1 MKKKVLSV
9 LLAAAMVMSLAAC
22 GSDGGGSSTSGNDSS
37 SGGGEY
43 DGVELTYWS
52 MWTNTEPQGKV
63 LQEAVDAWM
72 AETGA
77 KVTIEWKGRDI
88 KNILASSLEAN
99 DKIDL
104 FEDDYNRITHNLYK
118 YVADLTD
125 LADANGYADQSF
137 KVFNDQAIAWVD
149 EVNEGSEGD
158 GFLPCITEQ
167 PQVGGVFYNADIFA
181 DAGVEAPTTWAEMLD
196 VCQKLKDAGY
206 APMALDSTYA
216 PFFFGYHL
224 ARYIGQDTT
233 ATLAKEGGW
242 SANPGVAQAADD
254 MIEFVKA
261 GYLVDGA
268 PDEYPNSQ
276 NKMALGDPQ
285 AAMVVCA
292 NYVTAEVNNV
302 ATSNGAD
309 EDAALNWGLF
319 NYPSVDGAAEGV
331 DQTAAYAGANSIAIT
346 NYSENQEAAFDLAT
360 FITSG
365 EYDQKMADTASQI
378 PADPSNKAP
387 ESQNGTV
394 EVLNAATSPLTW
406 NMGLNENGDLMSS
419 IQEIVVKLYEG
430 EYATG
435 ADFAAALDA
444 LY

>member
-1 MKKKVLSV
+1 MKKKVISV
-9 LLAAAMVMSLAAC
+9 LLAAVMVTGLVAGC
-22 GSDGGGSSTSGNDSS
+22 GSSGGDDSSSGSDSSS

-43 DGVELTYWS
+43 EGVELTYWS

-63 LQEAVDAWM
+63 LQAAVDAWSE
-72 AETGA
+72 ETGA

-88 KNILASSLEAN
+88 KNILGSALESQE
-99 DKIDL
+99 KIDL
-104 FEDDYNRITHNLYK
+104 FEDDYNRIGHNYVD
-118 YVADLTD
+118 YVADLTEM
-125 LADANGYADQSF
+125 ADAAGYADQSF
-137 KVFNDQAIAWVD
+137 AVFNDQVTEWA
-149 EVNEGSEGD
+149 
-158 GFLPCITEQ
+158 GFLPCVTEQ
-167 PQVGGVFYNADIFA
+167 PQVGGVFYNQDIFE
-181 DAGVEAPTTWAEMLD
+181 DAGVEAPTTWAEFLE
-196 VCQKLKDAGY
+196 VCQGLKDAGY

-224 ARYIGQDTT
+224 ARYIGQDAT
-233 ATLAKEGGW
+233 AELAKNGGW
-242 SANPGVAQAADD
+242 GANELVAQAAQD
-254 MIEFVKA
+254 MIDFVEA

-268 PDEYPNSQ
+268 PDEYPASQ

-292 NYVTAEVNNV
+292 NYVTSEVNNT
-302 ATSNGAD
+302 AG
-309 EDAALNWGLF
+309 EQLNWGLF

-331 DQTAAYAGANSIAIT
+331 DQTAAYAGSNSIAVT

-360 FITSG
+360 FVTSG
-365 EYDQKMADTASQI
+365 EYDQQMADEAGQI
-378 PADPSNKAP
+378 PADPSNTAP
-387 ESQNGTV
+387 ASQNGTV
-394 EVLNAATSPLTW
+394 EVLQATTSPLTW
-406 NMGLNENGDLMSS
+406 NMGLNENADLLSS

>member
-1 MKKKVLSV
+1 MKKKVISV
-9 LLAAAMVMSLAAC
+9 LLAAVMVTGLVAGC
-22 GSDGGGSSTSGNDSS
+22 GSSGGDDSSSGSDSSS

-43 DGVELTYWS
+43 EGVELTYWS

-63 LQEAVDAWM
+63 LQAAVDAWSE
-72 AETGA
+72 ETGA

-88 KNILASSLEAN
+88 KNILGSALESQE
-99 DKIDL
+99 KIDL
-104 FEDDYNRITHNLYK
+104 FEDDYNRIGHNYVD
-118 YVADLTD
+118 YVADLTEM
-125 LADANGYADQSF
+125 ADAAGYADQSF
-137 KVFNDQAIAWVD
+137 AVFNDQATEWA
-149 EVNEGSEGD
+149 
-158 GFLPCITEQ
+158 GFLPCVTEQ
-167 PQVGGVFYNADIFA
+167 PQVGGVFYNQDIFE
-181 DAGVEAPTTWAEMLD
+181 DAGVEAPTTWAEFLE
-196 VCQKLKDAGY
+196 VCQALKDAGY

-224 ARYIGQDTT
+224 ARYIGQDAT
-233 ATLAKEGGW
+233 AELAKNGGW
-242 SANPGVAQAADD
+242 GANELVAQAAQD
-254 MIEFVKA
+254 MIDFVEA

-268 PDEYPNSQ
+268 PDEYPASQ

-292 NYVTAEVNNV
+292 NYVTSEVNNT
-302 ATSNGAD
+302 AG
-309 EDAALNWGLF
+309 EQLNWGLF

-331 DQTAAYAGANSIAIT
+331 DQTAAYAGSNSIAVT

-360 FITSG
+360 FVTSG
-365 EYDQKMADTASQI
+365 EYDQQMADEAGQI
-378 PADPSNKAP
+378 PADPSNTAP
-387 ESQNGTV
+387 ASQNGTV
-394 EVLNAATSPLTW
+394 EVLQATTAPLTW
-406 NMGLNENGDLMSS
+406 NMGLNENADLLSS

>member
-1 MKKKVLSV
+1 MAFYFEEPSR
-9 LLAAAMVMSLAAC
+9 
-22 GSDGGGSSTSGNDSS
+22 TF
-37 SGGGEY
+37 GEY
-43 DGVELTYWS
+43 LLVPGYS
-52 MWTNTEPQGKV
+52 S
-63 LQEAVDAWM
+63 
-72 AETGA
+72 AECIPANVSLKTPVV
-77 KVTIEWKGRDI
+77 KFKKGETSAI
-88 KNILASSLEAN
+88 TMNIPLVSA
-99 DKIDL
+99 IM
-104 FEDDYNRITHNLYK
+104 
-118 YVADLTD
+118 
-125 LADANGYADQSF
+125 QS
-137 KVFNDQAIAWVD
+137 VSGEEMAIA
-149 EVNEGSEGD
+149 
-158 GFLPCITEQ
+158 
-167 PQVGGVFYNADIFA
+167 
-181 DAGVEAPTTWAEMLD
+181 
-196 VCQKLKDAGY
+196 
-206 APMALDSTYA
+206 
-216 PFFFGYHL
+216 
-224 ARYIGQDTT
+224 
-233 ATLAKEGGW
+233 LAKEGGW

>member
-9 LLAAAMVMSLAAC
+9 LLAAAMVATMAAGC
-22 GSDGGGSSTSGNDSS
+22 GSKGGDEGGSDNSS
-37 SGGGEY
+37 AGGDKAY

-63 LQEAVDAWM
+63 LQEAVDAWSE
-72 AETGA
+72 ETGA

-88 KNILASSLEAN
+88 KNILASSLEAEDN
-99 DKIDL
+99 IDL

-118 YVADLTD
+118 YVADLTE
-125 LADANGYADQSF
+125 LAETNGYADQSF
-137 KVFNDQAIAWVD
+137 QVFNDQATAWVD
-149 EVNEGSEGD
+149 QANEGEEGD

-167 PQVGGVFYNADIFA
+167 PQVGGVFYNADIFE
-181 DAGVEAPTTWAEMLD
+181 DAGVEAPTTWAEFMD

-216 PFFFGYHL
+216 PFWFGYHL

-242 SANPGVAQAADD
+242 SANEGVAKAADD

-268 PDEYPNSQ
+268 PDEYPASQ

-302 ATSNGAD
+302 AGEGA
-309 EDAALNWGLF
+309 ELNWGLF
-319 NYPSVDGAAEGV
+319 NYPSVEGAAEGV

-346 NYSENQEAAFDLAT
+346 SYSENQEAAFDLAT

-378 PADPSNKAP
+378 PADPANTAP
-387 ESQNGTV
+387 ASQNGTV
-394 EVLNAATSPLTW
+394 EVLKEATSPLTW
-406 NMGLNENGDLMSS
+406 NMGLNENGDLMSQ

>member
-1 MKKKVLSV
+1 MKKKVISV
-9 LLAAAMVMSLAAC
+9 LLAAVMVTGLVAGC
-22 GSDGGGSSTSGNDSS
+22 GSSGGDDSSSGSDSSS

-43 DGVELTYWS
+43 EGVELTYWS

-63 LQEAVDAWM
+63 LQAAVDAWSE
-72 AETGA
+72 ETGA

-88 KNILASSLEAN
+88 KNILGSALESQE
-99 DKIDL
+99 KIDL
-104 FEDDYNRITHNLYK
+104 FEDDYNRIGHNYVD
-118 YVADLTD
+118 YVADLTEM
-125 LADANGYADQSF
+125 ADAAGYADQSF
-137 KVFNDQAIAWVD
+137 AVFNDQATEWA
-149 EVNEGSEGD
+149 
-158 GFLPCITEQ
+158 GFLPCVTEQ
-167 PQVGGVFYNADIFA
+167 PQVGGVFYNQDIFE
-181 DAGVEAPTTWAEMLD
+181 DAGVEAPTTWAEFLE
-196 VCQKLKDAGY
+196 VCQGLKDAGY

-224 ARYIGQDTT
+224 ARYIGQDAT
-233 ATLAKEGGW
+233 AELAKNGGW
-242 SANPGVAQAADD
+242 GANELVAQAAQD
-254 MIEFVKA
+254 MIDFVEA

-268 PDEYPNSQ
+268 PDEYPASQ

-292 NYVTAEVNNV
+292 NYVTSEVNNT
-302 ATSNGAD
+302 AG
-309 EDAALNWGLF
+309 EQLNWGLF

-331 DQTAAYAGANSIAIT
+331 DQTAAYAGSNSIAVT

-360 FITSG
+360 FVTSG
-365 EYDQKMADTASQI
+365 EYDQQMADEAGQI
-378 PADPSNKAP
+378 PADPSNTAP
-387 ESQNGTV
+387 ASQNGTV
-394 EVLNAATSPLTW
+394 EVLQASTSPLTW
-406 NMGLNENGDLMSS
+406 NMGLNENADLLSS